1 MGYAR
6 LLEFLGE
13 NKDLDRFQ
21 CGETGAITIFYS
33 RTNTIVCEL
42 EWDEAVHGF
51 SRRHEKIILEKLILL
66 RLFL

>member
-6 LLEFLGE
+6 LLGFLGE
-13 NKDLDRFQ
+13 NKDLHKFQ
-21 CGETGAITIFYS
+21 DKETEAITIFYS

-42 EWDEAVHGF
+42 ERDEAVHGF
-51 SRRHEKIILEKLILL
+51 SRRHEEIILEKLILL